1 MKDNNSK
8 QVLLSVLGVAI
19 LVVAVV
25 GVSFAAFTFSQTGVK
40 ENVITTGTINMSYSE
55 PENGIT
61 LTDAM
66 PMEDAN
72 GIALNGANNTFDFS
86 VTATIN
92 GSGTTTIDYAI
103 TAVTE
108 KDKVLTDDYVK
119 VYLTD
124 MSGSADT
131 PIAGYETPKK
141 VSALEE
147 TGSSEESGAPA
158 GQYVLER
165 GTFSGTGGT
174 NLYRLRM
181 WVSSDYPIDQQNVD
195 PDGDGEQIA
204 PGKQTYKLRVN
215 VYGQAAAQ

>member
-1 MKDNNSK
+1 MKDNYSK

-25 GVSFAAFTFSQTGVK
+25 GVSFAAFTFSQPGEKV
-40 ENVITTGTINMSYSE
+40 NQITTGTINMSYSE

-66 PMEDAN
+66 PMEDVT
-72 GIALNGANNTFDFS
+72 GKALSDDNETFDFTVS
-86 VTATIN
+86 ATIK
-92 GSGTTTIDYAI
+92 GSGTTTINYAI

-108 KDKVLTDDYVK
+108 PAQVLTDEYVK

-124 MSGSADT
+124 MGASDT
-131 PIAGYETPKK
+131 AITGYETPKK
-141 VSALEE
+141 VSTLEK
-147 TGSSEESGAPA
+147 TGASEASGAPQ

-165 GTFSGTGGT
+165 GTFTANAT
-174 NLYRLRM
+174 NQYRLRM
-181 WVSSDYPIDQQNVD
+181 WVSSDYPIDQQNVNS
-195 PDGDGEQIA
+195 GSGA
-204 PGKQTYKLRVN
+204 PGAQTYKLRVN

>member
-66 PMEDAN
+66 PMEDAS
-72 GIALNGANNTFDFS
+72 GIALSGANNTFDFT
-86 VTATIN
+86 VAATID
-92 GSGTTTIDYAI
+92 GSGTTTINYAI

-108 KDKVLTDDYVK
+108 PDTVLTDDYVK
-119 VYLTD
+119 VYLTN
-124 MSGSADT
+124 SSDT
-131 PIAGYETPKK
+131 ATTNFTGGAKK
-141 VSALEE
+141 VSAL
-147 TGSSEESGAPA
+147 TKTSSDASGAPD
-158 GQYVLER
+158 GQFILES
-165 GTFSGTGGT
+165 GTFTADRT
-174 NLYRLRM
+174 DQYKLRM
-181 WVSSDYPIDQQNVD
+181 WVSADYPIDQQNVD
-195 PDGDGEQIA
+195 PDGEGAGEA
-204 PGKQTYKLRVN
+204 PGKQTYTLRVN